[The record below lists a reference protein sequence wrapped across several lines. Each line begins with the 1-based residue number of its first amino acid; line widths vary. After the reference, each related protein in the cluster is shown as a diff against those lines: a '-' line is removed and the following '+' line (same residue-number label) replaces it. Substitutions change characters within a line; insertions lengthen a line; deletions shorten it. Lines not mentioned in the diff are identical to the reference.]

1 MFASLLTTFYSSFFI
16 IISISIWDKVLFL
29 FYSFLFFFALKRLKL
44 NIRKNS
50 FVLLSSLQ
58 VLGRFTKF
66 QYASGNAWIFNY
78 SVISKVRACHM
89 QKSSR
94 IVKCKCSQYN
104 ENFCSHVWMDISLT
118 RDKLDSVL
126 AKAGEGSM
134 PFEVKIV
141 FCEWFPLKHVG
152 CLYY

>member
-1 MFASLLTTFYSSFFI
+1 MLASLLTTFYSSFFI

-29 FYSFLFFFALKRLKL
+29 FYLFLFFFALKRLKL

-50 FVLLSSLQ
+50 LVLLSSLQ

-104 ENFCSHVWMDISLT
+104 EIFVPMYEWTLVWLVINWIQFWQKKAKGLCYLES
-118 RDKLDSVL
+118 KLFSASDS
-126 AKAGEGSM
+126 S
-134 PFEVKIV
+134 
-141 FCEWFPLKHVG
+141 
-152 CLYY
+152 